1 MALVQATKSAG
12 VTADEAT
19 ARTAY
24 DEVPYP
30 GHSHA
35 ETHPSRIAAIARL
48 FGVAAPRVATA
59 RILEIACG
67 DGSNLVPIAYSLPQ
81 AHCTGFDLA
90 PSAIERAHAR
100 ASSLQLRNVD
110 LFAGDIARV
119 GAIGHFDYIVA
130 HGLYSWAP
138 PSLRDGL
145 LRLIHRSLSP
155 NGVAFVSYNTFPG
168 WHVAGMVREMLRY
181 HTRGAGDAE
190 SKVLQAR
197 ALLDFLRVA
206 HNDNDPYGRLLA
218 AEAERFVR
226 HSSAHMFHDDLAEVN
241 DPVYFEEFVAHAAR
255 FELVHVADADF
266 ATMTANDLPAE
277 ARAKLEQLRGDPVT
291 FGQYLDF
298 VRCRRFRESLLC
310 RADVIPSAVPLP
322 GAVRELLATSA
333 ATATASPVDLAE
345 GVEAQFH
352 WGDRASLVS
361 DSSLAK
367 AAMVAL
373 REQWPRTVAFVP
385 LLARVGALLGRAPS
399 SDDAE
404 ALQDVLLEAFGMRMV
419 ELTAENWHC
428 ATAVSERPRA
438 SRMVRHDAAVNDVL
452 VGLNHRRVR
461 VEDDDAR
468 QLLVLC
474 DGEHTVDTL
483 LAALA
488 SRKHVL
494 DREALL
500 QRLQMLAQLAL
511 FEA

>member
-1 MALVQATKSAG
+1 MGLKQLAKSAAVIEG
-12 VTADEAT
+12 QGT

-35 ETHPSRIAAIARL
+35 ETHPNRIAAIARL
-48 FGVAAPRVATA
+48 FGVAAPSVATS

-67 DGSNLVPIAYSLPQ
+67 DGSNLLPIAYSLPQ

-90 PSAIERAHAR
+90 TSAIERAHAR
-100 ASSLQLRNVD
+100 ASSLQLRNVE
-110 LFAGDIARV
+110 LFAGDIAS
-119 GAIGHFDYIVA
+119 IGPIGQFDYIVA

-138 PSLRDGL
+138 SSLRDAL
-145 LRLIHRSLSP
+145 LRLIHRSLAP

-190 SKVLQAR
+190 SMVMQAR

-218 AEAERFVR
+218 SEAERFAR
-226 HSSAHMFHDDLAEVN
+226 HSSAHLFHDDLADVN
-241 DPVYFEEFVAHAAR
+241 DPVYFEQFVSHAAR
-255 FELVHVADADF
+255 YELVHVADADF

-277 ARAKLEQLRGDPVT
+277 ARAKLEQLRGEAVT

-310 RADVIPSAVPLP
+310 RAEVVPASVPVP
-322 GAVRELLATSA
+322 GAVRALLATSA
-333 ATATASPVDLAE
+333 ATATTSPVDFAE
-345 GVEAQFH
+345 GVEAQFR

-361 DSSLAK
+361 GSSLAK
-367 AAMVAL
+367 ATMVAL
-373 REQWPRTVAFVP
+373 REQWPGALAFAP
-385 LLARVGALLGRAPS
+385 LLARVGALLGRNPS

-419 ELTAENWHC
+419 ELTAENWRC
-428 ATAVSERPRA
+428 TTAVSERPRA
-438 SRMVRHDAAVNDVL
+438 SRMVRHDAAANDVL
-452 VGLNHRRVR
+452 VALNHRRVR
-461 VEDDDAR
+461 IEDDDAR
-468 QLLVLC
+468 QLLTLC

-488 SRKHVL
+488 ARKLGL
-494 DREALL
+494 DREVLL
-500 QRLQMLAQLAL
+500 ERLQMLAQLAL

>member
-1 MALVQATKSAG
+1 MQLAKSAALTRDQA
-12 VTADEAT
+12 VAH
-19 ARTAY
+19 TAY

-35 ETHPSRIAAIARL
+35 ETHPNRIAAIARL
-48 FGVAAPRVATA
+48 FGVAAPSLATS

-67 DGSNLVPIAYSLPQ
+67 DGSNLLPIAYSLPQ

-90 PSAIERAHAR
+90 TSAIERAHAR
-100 ASSLQLRNVD
+100 AASLQLRNVD
-110 LFAGDIARV
+110 LFAGDLASI
-119 GAIGHFDYIVA
+119 GPIGHFDYIVA

-138 PSLRDGL
+138 SSLRDAL

-181 HTRGAGDAE
+181 HTRGAGDAG
-190 SKVLQAR
+190 SKVMQAR

-218 AEAERFVR
+218 AEAERFAR
-226 HSSAHMFHDDLAEVN
+226 HSSAHMFHDDLADVN

-255 FELVHVADADF
+255 FELVQLADADF

-310 RADVIPSAVPLP
+310 RAELVPASVPVP
-322 GAVRELLATSA
+322 GAVRALLATSA
-333 ATATASPVDLAE
+333 ATATATPVNLVE
-345 GVEAQFH
+345 GVEAQFR

-361 DSSLAK
+361 GSSLAK

-373 REQWPRTVAFVP
+373 REQWPGAVTFGA
-385 LLARVGALLGRAPS
+385 LLARAAALLGRDPS

-404 ALQDVLLEAFGMRMV
+404 ALHDVLLEAFGMRMV
-419 ELTAENWHC
+419 ELTAENWRC
-428 ATAVSERPRA
+428 TTAVSERPRA

-452 VGLNHRRVR
+452 VALNHRRVR

-474 DGEHTVDTL
+474 DGEHAVDAL

-488 SRKHVL
+488 ARRLVL
-494 DREALL
+494 DREVLL
-500 QRLQMLAQLAL
+500 ERLHVLAQLAL

>member
-1 MALVQATKSAG
+1 MQLAKAASITEDAS
-12 VTADEAT
+12 

-35 ETHPSRIAAIARL
+35 ETHPNRIAAIARL
-48 FGVAAPRVATA
+48 FGVAAPSVATA

-67 DGSNLVPIAYSLPQ
+67 DGSNLLPVAYSLPQ

-90 PSAIERAHAR
+90 TSAIERAHDR
-100 ASSLQLRNVD
+100 AASLKLRNVD
-110 LFAGDIARV
+110 LFAADIAS
-119 GAIGHFDYIVA
+119 IGPIGQFDYIIA

-138 PSLRDGL
+138 PSLRDAL

-168 WHVAGMVREMLRY
+168 WHVAGMVRGMLRY
-181 HTRGAGDAE
+181 HTRGTSDAR
-190 SKVLQAR
+190 SKVTQAR

-218 AEAERFVR
+218 AEAERFAR
-226 HSSAHMFHDDLAEVN
+226 HSSAHMLHDDLADVN

-255 FELVHVADADF
+255 FELAHVADADF

-277 ARAKLEQLRGDPVT
+277 AREKLEQLRGDPVT

-310 RADVIPSAVPLP
+310 GAEIVPASVP
-322 GAVRELLATSA
+322 VSGAFRELLVTSA

-345 GVEAQFH
+345 GVEVQFT

-361 DSSLAK
+361 GSSLAK
-367 AAMVAL
+367 ATMVAL
-373 REQWPRTVAFVP
+373 REQWPRAVAFSP
-385 LLARVGALLGRAPS
+385 LLARVGALLGRDPS
-399 SDDAE
+399 SDDRE
-404 ALQDVLLEAFGMRMV
+404 ALQDVLLQAFGMRMV
-419 ELTAENWHC
+419 ELTAENWRC
-428 ATAVSERPRA
+428 TTAVSQRPRA
-438 SRMVRHDAAVNDVL
+438 SCLVRHDAAADDV
-452 VGLNHRRVR
+452 VVALNHRRVR
-461 VEDDDAR
+461 IEDDDAR
-468 QLLVLC
+468 ELLTLC
-474 DGEHTVDTL
+474 DGERDIDAL
-483 LAALA
+483 LTALEV
-488 SRKHVL
+488 RNIGL
-494 DREALL
+494 DREGLLNRL
-500 QRLQMLAQLAL
+500 QRLAELAL

>member
-1 MALVQATKSAG
+1 MQLAKPAA
-12 VTADEAT
+12 VTADQPT

-35 ETHPSRIAAIARL
+35 ETHPNRIAAIARL
-48 FGVAAPRVATA
+48 FGVAAPSVATA

-67 DGSNLVPIAYSLPQ
+67 DGSNLLPIAYSLPQ

-90 PSAIERAHAR
+90 ASAIERAHAR
-100 ASSLQLRNVD
+100 AASLQLRNVD
-110 LFAGDIARV
+110 LFAGDLASI
-119 GAIGHFDYIVA
+119 GLIGHFDYIVA

-138 PSLRDGL
+138 RSLRDAL

-181 HTRGAGDAE
+181 HTRGVRDAG
-190 SKVLQAR
+190 SKVTQAR

-218 AEAERFVR
+218 AEAERFAR
-226 HSSAHMFHDDLAEVN
+226 HSSSHMFHDDLADVN
-241 DPVYFEEFVAHAAR
+241 DPVYFEEFVAHATR

-266 ATMTANDLPAE
+266 ATMTASDLPAE
-277 ARAKLEQLRGDPVT
+277 VRAKLEQLRGDAVT

-310 RADVIPSAVPLP
+310 RAEVVPASVPVP
-322 GAVRELLATSA
+322 GAVRALLATSA

-345 GVEAQFH
+345 GVEAQFQ

-361 DSSLAK
+361 GSSLAK
-367 AAMVAL
+367 ATMMAL
-373 REQWPRTVAFVP
+373 REQWPGAVAFGS
-385 LLARVGALLGRAPS
+385 LLARVGALLGRDPS
-399 SDDAE
+399 SNDAE

-419 ELTAENWHC
+419 ELTAENWRC
-428 ATAVSERPRA
+428 TTAVSERPRA
-438 SRMVRHDAAVNDVL
+438 SRMVRHDAAANDVL
-452 VGLNHRRVR
+452 VALNHRRVR
-461 VEDDDAR
+461 VEDNDAR
-468 QLLVLC
+468 QLLILC
-474 DGEHTVDTL
+474 DGEHAVDAL

-488 SRKHVL
+488 ARKLGL
-494 DREALL
+494 DREVLL
-500 QRLQMLAQLAL
+500 ERLRVLAQLAL

>member
-1 MALVQATKSAG
+1 M
-12 VTADEAT
+12 
-19 ARTAY
+19 
-24 DEVPYP
+24 
-30 GHSHA
+30 
-35 ETHPSRIAAIARL
+35 
-48 FGVAAPRVATA
+48 AAPSVATA

-67 DGSNLVPIAYSLPQ
+67 DGSNLLPIAYSLPQ

-90 PSAIERAHAR
+90 ASAIERAHAR
-100 ASSLQLRNVD
+100 AATLQLRNVD
-110 LFAGDIARV
+110 LFAGDLASI
-119 GAIGHFDYIVA
+119 GPIGHFDYVVA
-130 HGLYSWAP
+130 HGSYSWVP
-138 PSLRDGL
+138 RSLRDAL

-181 HTRGAGDAE
+181 HTRGASDAG
-190 SKVLQAR
+190 SKVMQAR

-218 AEAERFVR
+218 AEAERFAR
-226 HSSAHMFHDDLAEVN
+226 HSSAHMFHDDLADVN

-255 FELVHVADADF
+255 FELVQVADADF

-277 ARAKLEQLRGDPVT
+277 VRAKLEQLSGDAVT

-310 RADVIPSAVPLP
+310 RAEVVPASVP
-322 GAVRELLATSA
+322 VSGVVRALLATSA
-333 ATATASPVDLAE
+333 ATATASSPVNLAE
-345 GVEAQFH
+345 GAETQFR

-367 AAMVAL
+367 ATMVAL
-373 REQWPRTVAFVP
+373 REQWPGAVAFGP
-385 LLARVGALLGRAPS
+385 LLARVGALLNRDPS

-419 ELTAENWHC
+419 ELTAENWRC
-428 ATAVSERPRA
+428 TTAVSERPRA
-438 SRMVRHDAAVNDVL
+438 SCMVRHDAAANDVL
-452 VGLNHRRVR
+452 VALNHRRVR

-468 QLLVLC
+468 QLLTLC
-474 DGEHTVDTL
+474 DGEHAVDAL
-483 LAALA
+483 LAALTA
-488 SRKHVL
+488 RKLGL
-494 DREALL
+494 DREVLL
-500 QRLQMLAQLAL
+500 ERLRVLAQLAL

>member
-1 MALVQATKSAG
+1 MQLAKPAAVSA
-12 VTADEAT
+12 DPAT

-35 ETHPSRIAAIARL
+35 ETHPNRSAAIARL
-48 FGVAAPRVATA
+48 FGVAAPSVATS

-67 DGSNLVPIAYSLPQ
+67 DGSNLLPIACSLPK

-90 PSAIERAHAR
+90 ASAIKRAHDR
-100 ASSLQLRNVD
+100 AASLQLRNVD
-110 LFAGDIARV
+110 LFAGDLASI
-119 GAIGHFDYIVA
+119 GSIGHFDYIVA

-138 PSLRDGL
+138 RPLRDAL
-145 LRLIHRSLSP
+145 LRLINGSLSP

-168 WHVAGMVREMLRY
+168 WHVGGMVRDMLRY
-181 HTRGAGDAE
+181 HTRAASDAA
-190 SKVLQAR
+190 SKVVQAR
-197 ALLDFLRVA
+197 ALLDFLCVA

-218 AEAERFVR
+218 AEAERFAR
-226 HSSAHMFHDDLAEVN
+226 HSPAHMFHDDLADVN
-241 DPVYFEEFVAHAAR
+241 DPVYFEEFVAHAAQ
-255 FELVHVADADF
+255 FDLVQVADADF
-266 ATMTANDLPAE
+266 ATMTANDLPTE
-277 ARAKLEQLRGDPVT
+277 ARTKLEQLRGDPVT

-310 RADVIPSAVPLP
+310 RAELVPASVPLP
-322 GAVRELLATSA
+322 GVVRALLATSA

-345 GVEAQFH
+345 GVEAEFR

-361 DSSLAK
+361 GSSVAK
-367 AAMVAL
+367 ATMVAL
-373 REQWPRTVAFVP
+373 REQWPGGVAFSR
-385 LLARVGALLGRAPS
+385 LLARVGALLGRDPS

-419 ELTAENWHC
+419 ELTAENWRC
-428 ATAVSERPRA
+428 ATAVNERPRA
-438 SRMVRHDAAVNDVL
+438 SYMVRHDAAASDV
-452 VGLNHRRVR
+452 VVALNHRRVR
-461 VEDDDAR
+461 IDDGAR

-474 DGEHTVDTL
+474 DGEHTVDAL

-488 SRKHVL
+488 SRKLPL
-494 DREALL
+494 DREVLL
-500 QRLQMLAQLAL
+500 KRLQVLAQLAL